1 MQEGDNANDA
11 LAAIRRTTAKLVA
24 AVNASDADRV
34 LDVWAD
40 EGVLMPPAHPAVQG
54 RAALRDYFVNLFAR
68 ARFAFE
74 FESSAIELTEGMAI
88 ERVSYKVTT
97 WPANGPGPI
106 ADGGKGLHVYRRQ
119 PDGTWKLI
127 VDIWNSDRPPAG
139 PR

>member
-1 MQEGDNANDA
+1 MERRGNVEDD
-11 LAAIRRTTAKLVA
+11 LAAIRRTTAQLVA
-24 AVNASDADRV
+24 AVNASDASRV

-40 EGVLMPPAHPAVQG
+40 DGVLMPPGHPPVHG
-54 RAALRDYFVNLFAR
+54 RAALREYFDNLFVR

-74 FESSAIELTEGMAI
+74 FQSSAIELTEDMAI
-88 ERVSYKVTT
+88 ERVSYTVMM

-119 PDGTWKLI
+119 ADGTWKLV